1 MVVYLFSGPFKN
13 LLFTLILI
21 YYSVP
26 YAIGYI
32 CCFSFLVFIFLKCL
46 TRCGCV
52 HISMLDI

>member
-13 LLFTLILI
+13 LFTLILI